1 MKFEDKYPEVSRP
14 YTACFVILRRGNE
27 IAMVLRKNT
36 SYMDGYY
43 GLPAGKCE
51 WFETFTKCAIR
62 EAKEEAGVNIAEK
75 NLKFVHLVH
84 RHGEDVVSGTF
95 MDWVDVYFE
104 ADSWEGEPHNA
115 EPSKSEKLE
124 WLNIKNLPKNIVPP
138 QLEAIKSIENDQ
150 KYSTFG
156 WR

>member
-1 MKFEDKYPEVSRP
+1 MKFEDKYPEVARP
-14 YTACFVILRRGNE
+14 YTACFVILRRKDR

-75 NLKFVHLVH
+75 DLKFVHLVH
-84 RHGEDVVSGTF
+84 RHGEDVVSGKF
-95 MDWVDVYFE
+95 MKIE
-104 ADSWEGEPHNA
+104 KGTKINQNA
-115 EPSKSEKLE
+115 KTLKQSRNSPIPGLCEISFFQQK
-124 WLNIKNLPKNIVPP
+124 P
-138 QLEAIKSIENDQ
+138 QTD
-150 KYSTFG
+150 
-156 WR
+156 